1 MRERL
6 FGYWALSWVGL
17 IGNIIALPI
26 IALIISYGPP
36 LKVANVTLAIS
47 LGWPAAIV
55 GIVSSAALLAERKW
69 GVTLTLVSLSMVIS
83 GMGPYSVIR
92 LITLQDLYGIG
103 GFTLLTTLLSSCLLY
118 TSPSP
123 RDLTTSRMPSSA

>member
-6 FGYWALSWVGL
+6 LGYWALSWVGL
-17 IGNIIALPI
+17 ISNISALPI

-36 LKVANVTLAIS
+36 LKVANITLAIS

-83 GMGPYSVIR
+83 GTGPYSVVR
-92 LITLQDLYGIG
+92 LITLKDIFGIG
-103 GFTLLTTLLSSCLLY
+103 GITLLTTLLSTLALLY
-118 TSPSP
+118 WCNPKHRRTI
-123 RDLTTSRMPSSA
+123 RL